1 MKSKEM
7 NKINRRIQEFNDK
20 FQVLVNQ
27 NPYTS
32 PAMENARNRQRN
44 QDKRLARKLRGK

>member
-1 MKSKEM
+1 MKPKEI
-7 NKINRRIQEFNDK
+7 NKINQRIQEFKDK
-20 FQVLVNQ
+20 FQIPVNQ

-32 PAMENARNRQRN
+32 PALENARSRQRN